1 MSMSNLA
8 RRRTL
13 DAKHDIPATLSA
25 ATYSLLFADRIRSEH
40 IDPGRLAGMR
50 LLSYDCVHFIEFIK
64 FIIQECFNNT

>member
-13 DAKHDIPATLSA
+13 DAKYDILATLSA
-25 ATYSLLFADRIRSEH
+25 VAYSLSSADRIRSKH
-40 IDPGRLAGMR
+40 IDPSRLAGKR
-50 LLSYDCVHFIEFIK
+50 LLSYDCVHFINFIG